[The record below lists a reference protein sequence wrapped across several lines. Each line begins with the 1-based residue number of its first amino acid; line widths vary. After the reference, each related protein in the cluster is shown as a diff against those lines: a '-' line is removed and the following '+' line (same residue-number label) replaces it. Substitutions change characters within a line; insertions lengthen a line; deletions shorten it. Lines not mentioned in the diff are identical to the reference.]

1 MNVWLTFL
9 LEKVYHKGMKML
21 LEFDHKK
28 ATQAINYLAKKEGGK
43 IDKLKLIKLIY
54 FADRFHLRRY
64 GRPIANDAYLAM
76 PLGPVGSSVKDIAEF
91 SDFLDETERGYA
103 ATYLGTGGLVNTI
116 VSIAD
121 VDMEVFSK
129 SELEALDFAYSEFGN
144 KSPLAL
150 VDITHRYPEWDKFK
164 RALESKETTREPMS
178 YADFFKNPSNGLDD
192 KFALSA
198 DILGAS
204 QELFEED
211 YKVAEYWK

>member
-1 MNVWLTFL
+1 
-9 LEKVYHKGMKML
+9 MKML

-54 FADRFHLRRY
+54 LADRFHLRRY

-103 ATYLGTGGLVNTI
+103 AAYLGTGGLVNTV

-129 SELEALDFAYSEFGN
+129 SELEALDFAYEEFGD

-150 VDITHRYPEWDKFK
+150 VGITHRYPEWDKFK

-178 YADFFKNPSNGLDD
+178 YIDFFKNPSNAADD